1 MSAPAEP
8 RTAATA
14 GQTATIARIAP
25 AWPVPVEGIAAFA
38 TTRGGGISI
47 GRFDSLNLGTG
58 SAARPSGD
66 DAAAVAENRRRVQ
79 VLLPAPPRWL
89 AQVHG
94 TVVHVAQ
101 AAPTADLPVAD
112 AAVTRDRNVVLA
124 VLTAD
129 CLPLVLADREGTVV
143 GIAHCGWRGM
153 AAGVIER
160 TVAAMAIA
168 PRRIVA
174 WMGPAIGP
182 AAFEVGA
189 DVRDAFVAA
198 APDDA
203 AAFRGG
209 GTGKWWADLYAL
221 ARHRLARSGVPDVGG
236 GDRCTVTEADRF
248 FSYRRDGETGRMATF
263 AWRQ

>member
-1 MSAPAEP
+1 MSAPAGP
-8 RTAATA
+8 AAAGTA
-14 GQTATIARIAP
+14 GHAATIARIAP
-25 AWPVPVEGIAAFA
+25 AWPVPVAGIAAFA
-38 TTRGGGISI
+38 TTRSGGVSS

-79 VLLPAPPRWL
+79 ALLPALPRWL

-94 TVVHVAQ
+94 TAVHVAQ
-101 AAPTADLPVAD
+101 VAPTADPPMAD
-112 AAVTRDRNVVLA
+112 AAVTRERNVVLA

-129 CLPLVLADREGTVV
+129 CLPLVLADREGAVV
-143 GIAHCGWRGM
+143 GIAHCGWRGV
-153 AAGVIER
+153 AAGIVER
-160 TVAAMAIA
+160 TIAAMALA
-168 PRRIVA
+168 PHRIVA

-189 DVRDAFVAA
+189 DVRDVFVAT

-203 AAFRGG
+203 AAFRAGAPG
-209 GTGKWWADLYAL
+209 QWWADLYAL
-221 ARHRLARSGVPDVGG
+221 VRHRLARGGVQDVGG

-263 AWRQ
+263 AWRR

>member
-1 MSAPAEP
+1 MNAPADL
-8 RTAATA
+8 TAVASGQAAT
-14 GQTATIARIAP
+14 IVRIEP
-25 AWPVPVEGIAAFA
+25 AWPVPVEGIEAFA
-38 TTRGGGISI
+38 TTRTGGVSI

-79 VLLPAPPRWL
+79 ALLPAPPRWL

-94 TVVHVAQ
+94 TAVHVAQ
-101 AAPTADLPVAD
+101 TAPAADLPVAD

-143 GIAHCGWRGM
+143 GIAHGGWRGV
-153 AAGVIER
+153 AAGIVER
-160 TVAAMAIA
+160 TIAAMAIA
-168 PRRIVA
+168 PHRIVA

-182 AAFEVGA
+182 TAFEVGA
-189 DVRDAFVAA
+189 DVRDAFVAT

-203 AAFRGG
+203 AAFRVGRP
-209 GTGKWWADLYAL
+209 GKWRADLYAL
-221 ARHRLARSGVPDVGG
+221 VRHRLARCGVHDVGG
-236 GDRCTVTEADRF
+236 GDLCTVTEAERF
-248 FSYRRDGETGRMATF
+248 FSYRRDGETGRIATF
-263 AWRQ
+263 AWRR